1 MARKFTWDAWSYDCD
16 GEAYII
22 AKSDVPN
29 KEDVADYIIRVD
41 HLDPAC
47 RSDMNIE
54 QGFCKWQVRRDW
66 EHDGDDMHRG
76 GYVVEKSNS
85 PTKKGWFPVW
95 IIRKEE
101 WY

>member
-1 MARKFTWDAWSYDCD
+1 MAKKFKWDVWNYDCD

-22 AKSDVPN
+22 AKSEVPN
-29 KEDVADYIIRVD
+29 RENVADYIIRED
-41 HLDPAC
+41 NLDPAC
-47 RSDMNIE
+47 KLYMNVE

-66 EHDGDDMHRG
+66 ENGDGEPCG
-76 GYVVEKSNS
+76 GYVVQKSDAS
-85 PTKKGWFPVW
+85 AWKGWFPVW